1 MGPQMDPK
9 WGQNS
14 LEINWKFGFEM
25 DSEWS
30 QSGAKMEPK
39 WSKKA
44 SQNRAK
50 MELKID
56 LTIDLIFIL
65 FSVDSY
71 SSNGPH
77 GPHME
82 TKWNHSGAQMQ
93 RNLLETDPRNGPFHF
108 DLIWAFLG
116 CVFGS
121 IQIVLDSSFTIVG
134 SPFWESCLVPL
145 WVPIGCVLLPFFGC
159 HFWVPFTVRPSL
171 SSDTLLFFFVS
182 MGPRRS

>member
-1 MGPQMDPK
+1 MFSDVFLDIAPAHV
-9 WGQNS
+9 W
-14 LEINWKFGFEM
+14 W
-25 DSEWS
+25 
-30 QSGAKMEPK
+30 
-39 WSKKA
+39 
-44 SQNRAK
+44 
-50 MELKID
+50 
-56 LTIDLIFIL
+56 FIL
-65 FSVDSY
+65 LNYNSTCSMIFLPDFTSTRLVIFSSKFHQHTFGVFCLQILPAHVWWFMLLNFKSTCLVIFLIVDITERI
-71 SSNGPH
+71 PKKK
-77 GPHME
+77 E
-82 TKWNHSGAQMQ
+82 A
-93 RNLLETDPRNGPFHF
+93 PFHF
-108 DLIWAFLG
+108 DLIWAFLC

>member
-1 MGPQMDPK
+1 MGPKMDPK

-39 WSKKA
+39 W

-82 TKWNHSGAQMQ
+82 TK
-93 RNLLETDPRNGPFHF
+93 
-108 DLIWAFLG
+108 
-116 CVFGS
+116 
-121 IQIVLDSSFTIVG
+121 
-134 SPFWESCLVPL
+134 
-145 WVPIGCVLLPFFGC
+145 
-159 HFWVPFTVRPSL
+159 
-171 SSDTLLFFFVS
+171 
-182 MGPRRS
+182 

>member
-9 WGQNS
+9 WSQNS

-50 MELKID
+50 TELKID
-56 LTIDLIFIL
+56 LIFIS
-65 FSVDSY
+65 FSIDSC
-71 SSNGPH
+71 SPNGPH

-82 TKWNHSGAQMQ
+82 TK
-93 RNLLETDPRNGPFHF
+93 
-108 DLIWAFLG
+108 
-116 CVFGS
+116 
-121 IQIVLDSSFTIVG
+121 
-134 SPFWESCLVPL
+134 
-145 WVPIGCVLLPFFGC
+145 
-159 HFWVPFTVRPSL
+159 
-171 SSDTLLFFFVS
+171 
-182 MGPRRS
+182 